1 MDPSDELMQATE
13 GITERSVRS
22 SAWYLGR
29 QVVTNLIRLVAVAV
43 LARQLTPSDFGLVAL
58 ASVVLYFI
66 VLVSE
71 GGIRSY
77 VIYYRNDDWRQQAQ
91 SAFWFNFFLTLLQL
105 ALCVAAAPF
114 LRQVF
119 SDRQLAPVLV
129 ALAGVFFLA
138 QMTVVPD
145 ALVERELK
153 HKQLAKRDMVISLLS
168 AVLSVILAIRGWGI
182 WSLVWPQFLTQGARL
197 AVVLSLTRWNP
208 GIRLM
213 ADRWRSIWR
222 YTSHLMGS
230 NFMQLVINDG
240 DTILVGGFLG
250 SHSLGYYNLAWG
262 LSNLA
267 GRNVTAVVSSVAM
280 PAFAMMT
287 KDLSRLRNAYMRM
300 NRLLAILAWPLL
312 AGMFVLSN
320 ELVVVLYGPGWEP
333 VTLLLRV
340 FIVFTMV
347 RTVTS
352 TVSTIFNVMGRPD
365 VGLKVTA
372 SQVPFYLAGIA
383 LGSRFGVLGVAT
395 GVAVVRVAGALVAL
409 FFAMRLIGLRY
420 LTGLI
425 AMVPALIATVTMA
438 GGVWT
443 VSEGLSNVGVGLI
456 GRLAVCI
463 PLGALLYGLALVA
476 VDPRGYQEVIRVVR
490 LGSPRFADRLA
501 KLGEIRPPPRRPA

>member
-1 MDPSDELMQATE
+1 MDPPREVMPTGEVVPTMESL
-13 GITERSVRS
+13 TERSVRS

-29 QVVTNLIRLVAVAV
+29 QVVTNLIRLITVAV

-71 GGIRSY
+71 GGIASY
-77 VIYYRNDDWRQQAQ
+77 VIYYRHDDWRQQAQ
-91 SAFWFNFFLTLLQL
+91 SAFWFNFFLTLVQL

-138 QMTVVPD
+138 QMAVVPD

-153 HKQLAKRDMVISLLS
+153 HKQLAKRDMIITLLS
-168 AVLSVILAIRGWGI
+168 ALLSVILALRGWGI
-182 WSLVWPQFLTQGARL
+182 WSLVWPQFLTQAARL

-213 ADRWRSIWR
+213 VDRWRSIWR

-230 NFMQLVINDG
+230 NFLQLVINDG
-240 DTILVGGFLG
+240 DTILVGRILG
-250 SHSLGYYNLAWG
+250 SSALGYYNLAWG

-267 GRNVTAVVSSVAM
+267 GRNVTAVISSVAM

-287 KDLSRLRNAYMRM
+287 KDLSRLRDAYIRM
-300 NRLLAILAWPLL
+300 TRLLAILAWPLL
-312 AGMFVLSN
+312 AGMFILSN
-320 ELVVVLYGPGWEP
+320 ELVSVLYGPGWEP

-347 RTVTS
+347 RSVTS
-352 TVSTIFNVMGRPD
+352 TVGVIFNVMGRPD

-372 SQVPFYLAGIA
+372 GQAPFYLAGIA
-383 LGSRFGVLGVAT
+383 LGSRFGVLGV
-395 GVAVVRVAGALVAL
+395 
-409 FFAMRLIGLRY
+409 
-420 LTGLI
+420 
-425 AMVPALIATVTMA
+425 
-438 GGVWT
+438 
-443 VSEGLSNVGVGLI
+443 
-456 GRLAVCI
+456 
-463 PLGALLYGLALVA
+463 
-476 VDPRGYQEVIRVVR
+476 
-490 LGSPRFADRLA
+490 
-501 KLGEIRPPPRRPA
+501 